1 MNRRASESRGNTVP
15 YETYFAFPTVS
26 EVEKTLGALARNI
39 KTEVGL
45 QLIEGVLVNL
55 KNNYPR
61 LQLSDYDIID
71 IIQQG
76 DALYD
81 AEQLLE
87 STEEKEAFDI
97 DKQRNDL
104 LSAILEK
111 ITDEMIDEVGRFG
124 SEEVVGNKEVN
135 NGDEETNGDEEAD
148 GNDEEDKSDE
158 AEKATNEEDND
169 GDEEQSNATTVIEE
183 ASEDSDT
190 NDDEAEKQV
199 QRRGKMRAQLRV
211 IAAEGQQ
218 QQARRVNAARGVNW
232 KEVLEVG
239 DICLIRTDATTRA
252 ATDKAAI
259 CVKICAVRSYTSPT
273 TKTKTHS
280 YKVCTSDGY
289 VKNFLHRTCLEYQ
302 EKLTAEILSIDE
314 NKEGFLNEL
323 SIQDAS
329 NKSNVLGGS
338 TTCRCTTDC
347 SISKTCKCKKNGNF
361 CNTKCHNGRGKNIH
375 CLLCYTEEPKI

>member
-1 MNRRASESRGNTVP
+1 M
-15 YETYFAFPTVS
+15 
-26 EVEKTLGALARNI
+26 
-39 KTEVGL
+39 
-45 QLIEGVLVNL
+45 
-55 KNNYPR
+55 
-61 LQLSDYDIID
+61 LQLSDYAVID

-87 STEEKEAFDI
+87 MTEEKEAFDI

-111 ITDEMIDEVGRFG
+111 ITDEMIDEVRSVG
-124 SEEVVGNKEVN
+124 SEEVVDDDKEVDD
-135 NGDEETNGDEEAD
+135 GDEESNGGNEAD
-148 GNDEEDKSDE
+148 GNNEEATNDEAGKASTEEDL
-158 AEKATNEEDND
+158 D
-169 GDEEQSNATTVIEE
+169 GDEEQSNAATVIEE
-183 ASEDSDT
+183 ANEDSDT

-259 CVKICAVRSYTSPT
+259 CVKICAVRSHTSPT
-273 TKTKTHS
+273 SKMKHCS

-375 CLLCYTEEPKI
+375 CLLCYTE